1 MGEFKTG
8 RNKYREAKIKRG
20 ENDPV
25 FSSFNQMA
33 SLVLLYLF
41 ILYTSL
47 YHSMTAAP
55 GKYHEERKIYE
66 IHETYVKL
74 SHHAPEFILNITH
87 SIRNTWLMYV

>member
-8 RNKYREAKIKRG
+8 RNKYREAKITRG

-25 FSSFNQMA
+25 FSSFNHMA

-41 ILYTSL
+41 ISYTSL
-47 YHSMTAAP
+47 YHSMTAVP
-55 GKYHEERKIYE
+55 GKYHEERKIY
-66 IHETYVKL
+66 ETYVKL
-74 SHHAPEFILNITH
+74 SHHAPEFILNVNH